1 MATLIDGKKVSQEIR
16 LKLAEETKCF
26 IEETTIQPHL
36 VVIIVGNNPASM
48 TYVKNKKTSCEAVGF
63 KSTVIELPIEITE
76 AELLTKI
83 IELNEDSA
91 VHGILVQ
98 LPLPSHISEEKVIQ
112 TISVEKDVDGFHPYQ
127 VGALASG
134 MKCLKPCT
142 PSGVI
147 ELLKAYGIEIAGR
160 HAVIVGRSHIVGK
173 PLMQLLLDENATVT
187 VCHSKTTD
195 LAQFTKTAD
204 ILVVA
209 IGRAN
214 FIKANM
220 VKDGAVVIDVGINR
234 LDNGKLVGDVSFD
247 EVSDKVSYITPV
259 PGGVGP
265 MTITMLLRNTLKA
278 AKNQLGLK

>member
-16 LKLAEETKCF
+16 LRLAEETKCF

-147 ELLKAYGIEIAGR
+147 ELLKAYGIEISGR

>member
-278 AKNQLGLK
+278 AKNQLGVK